1 MSNSNLIIQHVI
13 MVFMEVAVLRNVLL
27 TVIYHHVTIFLENAL
42 EVARTDGWDL
52 IVQMVSVSVLSFI
65 VLKYERE
72 KRKNK

>member
-1 MSNSNLIIQHVI
+1 

-52 IVQMVSVSVLSFI
+52 IVQMVSVSVLLFI
-65 VLKYERE
+65 VLKYER
-72 KRKNK
+72 

>member
-13 MVFMEVAVLRNVLL
+13 VVFMEVAVLRNVLL

-52 IVQMVSVSVLSFI
+52 IVQMVSVSVLLFI
-65 VLKYERE
+65 VLKYEKQ

>member
-27 TVIYHHVTIFLENAL
+27 TVIYHYVTIFLENAL

-52 IVQMVSVSVLSFI
+52 IVQMVSVSVLLFI
-65 VLKYERE
+65 VLKYER
-72 KRKNK
+72 

>member
-1 MSNSNLIIQHVI
+1 MSNSKLIIQHVI

-52 IVQMVSVSVLSFI
+52 IVQMVSVSVLLFI
-65 VLKYERE
+65 VLKYER
-72 KRKNK
+72 